1 MIHSFRV
8 LLLLVFLSAGTII
21 QANEPI
27 AKLPFEIHL
36 GHIFMKAKINDGRTL
51 NVVFDTGAG
60 ANLVSEEIAALLGLK
75 TNGAQRV
82 NGASGPVTIKSSRKN
97 KLWLSE
103 ALTMT
108 NQTFLVMNLDHLGDS
123 DYPLDVIIGGNV
135 LREYV
140 VELNFDNS
148 IISIYDKRKYT
159 ARKGFEVQSISLVP
173 YGIPIV
179 TGDFV
184 VSNAKTL
191 TGSYLIDTGA
201 ALALR
206 MNTPLVKE
214 HELIE
219 SITPNYA
226 YTSRALSNS
235 ATDYFGRLNKFKVL
249 GAQFDE
255 LPIRM
260 ATVTSGVSSWDTVD
274 GIMGLEIL
282 KRFNLVFDYSEQAM
296 YIQKSKLFDLPFKDN
311 KSGLKL
317 KKYEGYLEVEAVIEG
332 SAGAKAELITGDQ
345 IMKVNGKK
353 NMSHDE
359 FNEYMSSTNKS
370 VSLEV
375 KRDGQIISLKIR
387 PYSMI

>member
-1 MIHSFRV
+1 MIRSFH
-8 LLLLVFLSAGTII
+8 LLFIFVFLSVGNSIK
-21 QANEPI
+21 ANEPI

-36 GHIFMKAKINDGRTL
+36 GHIYMKAKVNDGRTL

-60 ANLVSEEIAALLGLK
+60 ANLVSEEIAKLLGLK
-75 TNGAQRV
+75 INGEQSV

-103 ALTMT
+103 ALTMA

-123 DYPLDVIIGGNV
+123 DYPLDAVIGGNV

-140 VELNFDNS
+140 VELNFDSS

-159 ARKGFEVQSISLVP
+159 ARKDFEVQSISLVP

-179 TGDFV
+179 SGDFV
-184 VSNAKTL
+184 VSSNTTL
-191 TGSYLIDTGA
+191 TGPYLIDTGA

-206 MNTPLVKE
+206 MNTPLVQE
-214 HELIE
+214 NELIDR
-219 SITPNYA
+219 ITPNYA

-235 ATDYFGRLNKFKVL
+235 SIDYFGRLNKFKVL
-249 GAQFDE
+249 GAQFDNI
-255 LPIRM
+255 PIRM

-282 KRFNLVFDYSEQAM
+282 KRFNLIFDYSKRKM
-296 YIQKSKLFDLPFKDN
+296 YLQKSKLFDEPFKDN

-317 KKYEGYLEVEAVIEG
+317 KKHEGYLEVEAVIEG
-332 SAGAKAELITGDQ
+332 SSGAKAELIMGDQ
-345 IMKVNGKK
+345 IMKVNGRRD
-353 NMSHDE
+353 MTHDE
-359 FNEYMSSTNKS
+359 FNEYIFNTTRP
-370 VSLEV
+370 VLLEIN
-375 KRDGQIISLKIR
+375 RGGQIITLQIE